1 MTTTSAP
8 VATRRTPPLAL
19 ALSGLL
25 LTDLAGGLIA
35 VASGVNDW
43 SSAWG
48 GSALLAAPLP
58 MIAGQ
63 VVLTWLALRLRSRWA
78 ALPAALLA
86 LACLVSVASGF
97 FDGGLGNDALAP
109 AHAAVQAFLLAV
121 TGVVGVL
128 AAARVR
134 AVTRKPAARLTCP
147 APACC
152 SGSRRRGRG
161 RS

>member
-1 MTTTSAP
+1 MTTTLAP
-8 VATRRTPPLAL
+8 VATRRTPPLAVAL
-19 ALSGLL
+19 ACLL
-25 LTDLAGGLIA
+25 LTDLFGGLIA

-78 ALPAALLA
+78 ALPAALLV

-97 FDGGLGNDALAP
+97 FDGGLGNDALTP
-109 AHAAVQAFLLAV
+109 AHSVFQAFLLAV
-121 TGVVGVL
+121 TGVVGLL
-128 AAARVR
+128 AAARAR
-134 AVTRKPAARLTCP
+134 AAIH
-147 APACC
+147 
-152 SGSRRRGRG
+152 G
-161 RS
+161 